1 MAVAEGKF
9 ALYSSIKPPLPAGD
23 YRLTA
28 RQNLSATNAS
38 GALAPGDLPVAELP
52 THLRVRSPRF
62 ALPPEQVL
70 STFPPANSR
79 GSYGMRL
86 AQIVIKRRTL
96 PWERLL
102 TPSAPG
108 DPPIPDATP
117 WLALVLIAEGEAE
130 LKTNQPV
137 ADCITPGVVLA
148 GGADVEKGNYLV
160 VRRSIVDKVFPT
172 RLDVPLLAHAREVDI
187 NDTELMMGDDDGFLA
202 VVVSNRLPLAGQD
215 ASGGDAPIKYLACL
229 VNLEGQFDVL
239 LPKAPD
245 PAPFTLYA
253 EALEAVTLSSAG
265 WDQMTMGRPPDTKA
279 RADVVDVRGATPAPR
294 DAGEARPV
302 VQAARPA
309 GVSGAAAATVGAATG
324 GAGQWSSP
332 STGSGDD
339 VYLEMARPFSS
350 VVNVGAFVAAEPTY
364 RFPVLLHWSF
374 TSQGDKTFKKL
385 MQELD
390 AGLLGTVN
398 PDASSDPDRSGRPPV
413 EVVETGH
420 VGLAQRTLRGDE
432 VRAWYRGPFVPH
444 PTADPPGGRLL
455 LAHTSDQLRIV
466 VPDGRE
472 DLSLAGAFEIGRLL
486 ALARPSMV
494 AALLRWRQLHYQA
507 ARRGAIWDGVSV
519 FLGALDIDAE
529 AARLGPDL
537 GISLGRSLAR
547 SVSGRP
553 DDYLGAPRQLV
564 APGLP
569 VDVGAGVVEGMA
581 AGLGVGPAV
590 FRGDAHAVLAELRVT
605 ATPFVAAP
613 TSAGGIVT
621 GVRGT
626 LLSGALDKQLVGLM
640 ADAIPGSIAGVGL
653 GGGAFGGAIHVA
665 GGAPGPG
672 GVGVAGPGRTPR
684 GRPAAQPD
692 ALDLLLEALNR
703 QRDQEEPE

>member
-1 MAVAEGKF
+1 MAVGEGKF
-9 ALYSSIKPPLPAGD
+9 ALYSSIQPPLPAGD

-28 RQNLSATNAS
+28 RQNLNASNAS
-38 GALAPGDLPVAELP
+38 GALGPGDLPVAELP

-70 STFPPANSR
+70 STFPPANSF
-79 GSYGMRL
+79 GSYGLRL

-96 PWERLL
+96 PWERALK
-102 TPSAPG
+102 PSAG
-108 DPPIPDATP
+108 EPPIPDTTP

-137 ADCITPGVVLA
+137 ADCITPGVVLD
-148 GGADVEKGNYLV
+148 GVADVEKGSTLI

-215 ASGGDAPIKYLACL
+215 TGGGEAPIKYLACL

-245 PAPFTLYA
+245 PAPFTHFA
-253 EALEAVTLSSAG
+253 EVLEAVSFSAAG
-265 WDQMTMGRPPDTKA
+265 WDQMTMGRPLETKA
-279 RADVVDVRGATPAPR
+279 LSGVIDDRAARPAPR
-294 DAGEARPV
+294 DAGAARPV
-302 VQAARPA
+302 AQAARPSS
-309 GVSGAAAATVGAATG
+309 VSPTAASTVGVATG
-324 GAGQWSSP
+324 AAGQWSSP
-332 STGSGDD
+332 TTNSVDD
-339 VYLEMARPFSS
+339 VYVEMARPFSG
-350 VVNVGAFVAAEPTY
+350 VVNVGNFVAAEPIY

-374 TSQGDKTFKKL
+374 TSSGDTTFQKL
-385 MQELD
+385 MEEVD
-390 AGLLGTVN
+390 AGLLGTVAA
-398 PDASSDPDRSGRPPV
+398 DTSSDADSAGRPPV

-444 PTADPPGGRLL
+444 PTADPPGGRLP
-455 LAHTSDQLRIV
+455 LAHTSDQLRII

-507 ARRGAIWDGVSV
+507 ARRGAIWDRVSA
-519 FLGALDIDAE
+519 FLGALDINLE
-529 AARLGPDL
+529 EVQLGPAL

-564 APGLP
+564 APGVP
-569 VDVGAGVVEGMA
+569 VDVGAGVIEGMA
-581 AGLGVGPAV
+581 AGLGVAPAV
-590 FRGDAHAVLAELRVT
+590 FRGDTNAVLGQLRVT
-605 ATPFVAAP
+605 AAPVVAAP
-613 TSAGGIVT
+613 TSAGGVVT

-626 LLSGALDKQLVGLM
+626 LLSGALDKQLVGLV
-640 ADAIPGSIAGVGL
+640 ADAVPGSIAGVGL
-653 GGGAFGGAIHVA
+653 GGGAFGGAIPVI
-665 GGAPGPG
+665 GGGPG
-672 GVGVAGPGRTPR
+672 LGIVRPRRPSR
-684 GRPAAQPD
+684 GRAAAQPD

-703 QRDQEEPE
+703 QEEHEEQE